1 MQDLH
6 QKWPHRWV
14 NSKAEAR
21 LSKIAGTGVFA
32 KEKIFRGETCG
43 VLGGVIVHR
52 DSIQEYRAMMS
63 QVGIQID
70 WDFFIVPT
78 TREELEKQGV
88 FNHSC
93 APNVGFS
100 NSVTF
105 IAMRDVEPGEEL
117 VFDYAFCETFYDG
130 FECKCGSSDCRKQI
144 TSDDW
149 KKKEIQQKYLE
160 YFSPYL
166 RDKIQ
171 K

>member
-70 WDFFIVPT
+70 WDFF
-78 TREELEKQGV
+78 
-88 FNHSC
+88 
-93 APNVGFS
+93 
-100 NSVTF
+100 
-105 IAMRDVEPGEEL
+105 
-117 VFDYAFCETFYDG
+117 
-130 FECKCGSSDCRKQI
+130 ECKCGSSDCRKQI